1 MFGFFYTFGVNYNDH
16 SELEQKLDTGV
27 IVARSLTLSIFW
39 LIYWP
44 ARISIDLTKN

>member
-27 IVARSLTLSIFW
+27 IVARSLTLSIFGQYIGLLEYQ
-39 LIYWP
+39 LI
-44 ARISIDLTKN
+44 